1 MGSIANGVSDHDP
14 QMLELHVVSLNS
26 KRNNYKTITIRKI
39 DFNSINE
46 FKDKLS
52 SEIWQNVF
60 DNDNKDVDSIFNS
73 FLNTYLQIFYS
84 YFPQKKTNNKITS
97 NKPWITIGII
107 NSCKRKKELYLLPR
121 NNNVIQLKEYYMRYS
136 KTLSKVIKTA
146 KTLNAVIKSF
156 ILIIKSRQHGTS

>member
-1 MGSIANGVSDHDP
+1 MYRTGSIANGVSDHDP
-14 QMLELHVVSLNS
+14 QMLDLHVVNLNS

-60 DNDNKDVDSIFNS
+60 DNDNKDVDSIFNY

-84 YFPQKKTNNKITS
+84 YFPQKNK
-97 NKPWITIGII
+97 
-107 NSCKRKKELYLLPR
+107 
-121 NNNVIQLKEYYMRYS
+121 
-136 KTLSKVIKTA
+136 
-146 KTLNAVIKSF
+146 
-156 ILIIKSRQHGTS
+156 